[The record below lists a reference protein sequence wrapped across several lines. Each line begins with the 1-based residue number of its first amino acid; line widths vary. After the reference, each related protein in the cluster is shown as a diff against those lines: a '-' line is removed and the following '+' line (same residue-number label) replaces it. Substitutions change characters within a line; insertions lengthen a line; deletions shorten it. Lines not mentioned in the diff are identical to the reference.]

1 MLKNHEKEL
10 MISINLFLD
19 NILKINNLFK
29 TLLQK
34 YFDQKFDDVQK
45 VTDQISNLESECDAL
60 RRDVERRIYSETL
73 IPEIRGDVLGMLENL
88 DKIPGQ
94 IQGNAHSFNTEK
106 PKVNAELD
114 KNFLKLCDYASEC
127 ISLLIEGSRS
137 FFTDKKITIA
147 KCLEVSKVESKADK
161 ISTELKKTIF
171 TNNIIIDAVLTDY
184 GRQKLAGTGNLGI
197 TQYAFA
203 NQPVDWQLGFQKAAS
218 ESMREIVAFHD
229 YLLLPIIIAISV
241 FVLFLMLYACIR
253 FRASANPNPSKR
265 THNVAVEVLW
275 TLIPCLILIV
285 IAVPSFKILYKQ
297 DAIPKA
303 DLTIKAIGYQWYW
316 GYEYPDEN
324 IIFESYMVEDKDLRP
339 DQPRL
344 LAVDN
349 EVVVPVNKVVKVL
362 ITANDV
368 LHAWAL
374 PSFGVKRDAVPGR
387 INETWFKAEKVGT
400 YYGQCSELC
409 GIKHAFMPITVKV
422 VTDEEYEDWLS
433 EAKEKFAKEEIENNN
448 LKLVSK

>member
-1 MLKNHEKEL
+1 MKKFLFIFSSL
-10 MISINLFLD
+10 FIS
-19 NILKINNLFK
+19 
-29 TLLQK
+29 QK
-34 YFDQKFDDVQK
+34 
-45 VTDQISNLESECDAL
+45 
-60 RRDVERRIYSETL
+60 
-73 IPEIRGDVLGMLENL
+73 
-88 DKIPGQ
+88 
-94 IQGNAHSFNTEK
+94 
-106 PKVNAELD
+106 
-114 KNFLKLCDYASEC
+114 
-127 ISLLIEGSRS
+127 
-137 FFTDKKITIA
+137 
-147 KCLEVSKVESKADK
+147 
-161 ISTELKKTIF
+161 
-171 TNNIIIDAVLTDY
+171 
-184 GRQKLAGTGNLGI
+184 
-197 TQYAFA
+197 AFA

-241 FVLFLMLYACIR
+241 FVLFLMLYACVR

-297 DAIPKA
+297 DTIPKA

-324 IIFESYMVEDKDLRP
+324 IIFESYMIEDKDLRP

-349 EVVVPVNKVVKVL
+349 EVVVPVDKVVKVL

-387 INETWFKAEKVGT
+387 IMKHGSKLKKL
-400 YYGQCSELC
+400 EL
-409 GIKHAFMPITVKV
+409 ITGNVQNFVVLSMHLCPLRVRV
-422 VTDEEYEDWLS
+422 VTEDEYQEWLF

>member
-1 MLKNHEKEL
+1 MKK
-10 MISINLFLD
+10 FLY
-19 NILKINNLFK
+19 I
-29 TLLQK
+29 
-34 YFDQKFDDVQK
+34 
-45 VTDQISNLESECDAL
+45 
-60 RRDVERRIYSETL
+60 
-73 IPEIRGDVLGMLENL
+73 
-88 DKIPGQ
+88 
-94 IQGNAHSFNTEK
+94 
-106 PKVNAELD
+106 
-114 KNFLKLCDYASEC
+114 FLT
-127 ISLLIEGSRS
+127 
-137 FFTDKKITIA
+137 FFIT
-147 KCLEVSKVESKADK
+147 SS
-161 ISTELKKTIF
+161 
-171 TNNIIIDAVLTDY
+171 
-184 GRQKLAGTGNLGI
+184 
-197 TQYAFA
+197 AFA

-218 ESMREIVAFHD
+218 ETMRDIVNFHD
-229 YLLLPIIIAISV
+229 KLLLPIIIAISV
-241 FVLFLMLYACIR
+241 FVLFLMVYACIR
-253 FRASANPNPSKR
+253 FRASANPVPSKR

-285 IAVPSFKILYKQ
+285 MAVPSFKILYKQ

>member
-1 MLKNHEKEL
+1 MCIHIYLLAIFNL
-10 MISINLFLD
+10 SFPIS
-19 NILKINNLFK
+19 
-29 TLLQK
+29 
-34 YFDQKFDDVQK
+34 
-45 VTDQISNLESECDAL
+45 S
-60 RRDVERRIYSETL
+60 
-73 IPEIRGDVLGMLENL
+73 
-88 DKIPGQ
+88 
-94 IQGNAHSFNTEK
+94 
-106 PKVNAELD
+106 
-114 KNFLKLCDYASEC
+114 
-127 ISLLIEGSRS
+127 
-137 FFTDKKITIA
+137 
-147 KCLEVSKVESKADK
+147 
-161 ISTELKKTIF
+161 
-171 TNNIIIDAVLTDY
+171 
-184 GRQKLAGTGNLGI
+184 
-197 TQYAFA
+197 FA
-203 NQPVDWQLGFQKAAS
+203 NFT
-218 ESMREIVAFHD
+218 
-229 YLLLPIIIAISV
+229 
-241 FVLFLMLYACIR
+241 
-253 FRASANPNPSKR
+253 RASDNHSWYSSSL
-265 THNVAVEVLW
+265 T
-275 TLIPCLILIV
+275 TLTVIGIKACLILIV

-422 VTDEEYEDWLS
+422 VTEEEYEDWLS

>member
-1 MLKNHEKEL
+1 M
-10 MISINLFLD
+10 
-19 NILKINNLFK
+19 
-29 TLLQK
+29 
-34 YFDQKFDDVQK
+34 
-45 VTDQISNLESECDAL
+45 
-60 RRDVERRIYSETL
+60 
-73 IPEIRGDVLGMLENL
+73 
-88 DKIPGQ
+88 
-94 IQGNAHSFNTEK
+94 
-106 PKVNAELD
+106 
-114 KNFLKLCDYASEC
+114 
-127 ISLLIEGSRS
+127 
-137 FFTDKKITIA
+137 KKIFYIF
-147 KCLEVSKVESKADK
+147 LGSF
-161 ISTELKKTIF
+161 ISQ
-171 TNNIIIDAVLTDY
+171 NAS
-184 GRQKLAGTGNLGI
+184 
-197 TQYAFA
+197 A

-229 YLLLPIIIAISV
+229 KLLLPIIIAISV
-241 FVLFLMLYACIR
+241 FVLFLMLYACVR

-265 THNVAVEVLW
+265 THNVTVEVLW

-349 EVVVPVNKVVKVL
+349 EVVVPVDKVVKVL

-422 VTDEEYEDWLS
+422 VTEEEYEDWLS